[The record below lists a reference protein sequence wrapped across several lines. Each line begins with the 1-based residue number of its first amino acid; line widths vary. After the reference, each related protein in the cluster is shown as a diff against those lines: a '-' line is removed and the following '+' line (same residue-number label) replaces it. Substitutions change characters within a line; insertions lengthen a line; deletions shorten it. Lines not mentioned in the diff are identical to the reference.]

1 MEAALNIADAAT
13 SKETLMRR
21 PVHTRPTST
30 GRRARA
36 TAAFTA
42 PLVAASLVI
51 AAFAASPLLAANP
64 DFAGVWQLDNER
76 SDSLAPGR
84 AGRERPNTLD
94 LELDIALTGEDL
106 VMNYTMRNESLPG
119 PVQFTQNLIT
129 DGKPTEMPDFQGGTR
144 TARAKWRKN
153 KLSVSYTRVTPF
165 GDLDITETWQLS
177 RDGSELQVKLH
188 TRTQDPR
195 PDIRNLIYV
204 RATNVQ

>member
-1 MEAALNIADAAT
+1 MSKTDPTPTSPRHPARSFTATGLAASVVGAALA
-13 SKETLMRR
+13 
-21 PVHTRPTST
+21 V
-30 GRRARA
+30 
-36 TAAFTA
+36 
-42 PLVAASLVI
+42 ASLG
-51 AAFAASPLLAANP
+51 AAPPAAANEG
-64 DFAGVWQLDNER
+64 FAGVWQLDNER
-76 SDSLAPGR
+76 SHSLAPGR

-106 VMNYTMRNESLPG
+106 VMNYTMRNENLPG

-144 TARAKWRKN
+144 TARVKWRKD

-177 RDGSELQVKLH
+177 KDGSELQVKLH
-188 TRTQDPR
+188 TRTQSPR

>member
-1 MEAALNIADAAT
+1 MEAASNIADTAA

-21 PVHTRPTST
+21 PVHAHPKAT
-30 GRRARA
+30 GRLPRAA
-36 TAAFTA
+36 SAFAA

-51 AAFAASPLLAANP
+51 AMFAAAPLLAANP
-64 DFAGVWQLDNER
+64 DFAGIWQLDNER

-94 LELDIALTGEDL
+94 LELDIAVNGEDL
-106 VMNYTMRNESLPG
+106 VMNYTMRNENLPG
-119 PVQFTQNLIT
+119 PVQFTQHLIT
-129 DGKPTEMPDFQGGTR
+129 DGKPAEMPDFQGGTR
-144 TARAKWRKN
+144 TARVKWRKN

-188 TRTQDPR
+188 TRTQSPR
-195 PDIRNLIYV
+195 PDIRNLVYV

>member
-1 MEAALNIADAAT
+1 
-13 SKETLMRR
+13 MRT

-36 TAAFTA
+36 AAAFTA

-51 AAFAASPLLAANP
+51 AAFAAAPLLAANP

-106 VMNYTMRNESLPG
+106 VMNYTMRNENLPG
-119 PVQFTQNLIT
+119 PVQFTQHLIT
-129 DGKPTEMPDFQGGTR
+129 DGKPAEMPDFQGGTR
-144 TARAKWRKN
+144 TARVKWRKDR
-153 KLSVSYTRVTPF
+153 LSVSYTRVTPF

-177 RDGSELQVKLH
+177 KDGSELQVKLH
-188 TRTQDPR
+188 TRTQSPR
-195 PDIRNLIYV
+195 PDIRELIYV

>member
-1 MEAALNIADAAT
+1 MSKTVPTAT
-13 SKETLMRR
+13 S
-21 PVHTRPTST
+21 PSHT
-30 GRRARA
+30 ARS
-36 TAAFTA
+36 FTA
-42 PLVAASLVI
+42 PGLVAPVVGAVLAVAS
-51 AAFAASPLLAANP
+51 FAAAPLAAANP

-106 VMNYTMRNESLPG
+106 VMNYTMRNENLPG

-144 TARAKWRKN
+144 TARVKWRKN

-188 TRTQDPR
+188 TRTQSPR

>member
-1 MEAALNIADAAT
+1 MSKTVPTAT
-13 SKETLMRR
+13 S
-21 PVHTRPTST
+21 PSHT
-30 GRRARA
+30 ARS
-36 TAAFTA
+36 FTA
-42 PLVAASLVI
+42 TGLVAPVVGAVLAVAS
-51 AAFAASPLLAANP
+51 FAAAPLAAANP

-144 TARAKWRKN
+144 TARVKWRKN

-188 TRTQDPR
+188 TRTQSPR